1 MVVRIDPETNQNEA
15 IMALAPLELDHAE
28 QDLRRLLAKDGPL
41 FRILSKPLDSLDF
54 QLSGKCDGCRW
65 DVHCYPE
72 AARQRKIQLTGAE
85 PSVVRGLA
93 MEGVE
98 TIDDLANLDVQ
109 GSQAAALRESGKFL
123 GSLASLR
130 EKARARRST
139 LPRGRQNPDE
149 YHVRQ
154 LPTPPNS
161 QLPEHTTE
169 DGRLVR
175 VYLTVHYDYVEN
187 RIGALSA
194 HITRSSYEI
203 NTPWETDENDRPRPA
218 ARIEE
223 FGSQDER
230 RKVAGQSIVEYRADP
245 WPDHYGAA
253 TAVEAQI
260 LQSFFRRI
268 VDALAEVAGG
278 DEASI
283 HYYVWSRSEM
293 AQLVEACSRCGSR
306 LLHHLRELL
315 GCREPLDQL
324 IYSVLEDEVHNRFAI
339 GWTGRGLVVATSLY
353 WYGKTFHWTR
363 TVAGKRVDLDRVFT
377 QDIFD
382 FKTDLYLIN
391 GEWTLKE
398 TPPAER
404 HKFEI
409 RSRFYDS
416 LPAPYWSAVW
426 GELPDPDGPIRRA
439 RPRTAAAIRRYNL
452 VRSPGLFEAYLR
464 ERALA
469 LRWIEERIKYKNSEI
484 DKPSIRLDTML
495 HFNLGID
502 NTAAAAIDFL
512 RLDYH
517 VGLTDWLGR
526 HLVPPAQRIT
536 SGRTLPVSGL
546 TKRNK
551 RLEGRIDPTGYDV
564 RLDVLQSTSSIA
576 VDSFVRITPCDDD
589 AHRGQTLG
597 QLRRRG
603 STAVVKELDWDSGT
617 IAFDL
622 IGPPQSDRYRL
633 QSWMSY
639 AEGAEGFR
647 ATVDESPSDYV
658 AGRVEARLQSQ
669 AGHVACR
676 WLDPTEPWVPPRD
689 PVDRPIQDS
698 IGTVLSS
705 IILADDRRLAREQI
719 DVAVRGLGSRI
730 QLLQGPPGTGKTT
743 TTAAATLARI
753 AARMQEGHIVLVAAN
768 THAATDNLLKR
779 IASMEQP
786 FRAAALRASLTV
798 PRLAIAK
805 VWTGEDRTPDHPAV
819 HSVNANSC
827 IMKVLALAADAVLV
841 VGGTTGALLRMAKNL
856 DDSPRFGQRHGGTLA
871 GQALIVDE
879 ASMMVLPHFLSLAT
893 MVDPAGEIM
902 LAGDHRQLSP
912 ITSHDWERE
921 DRPPVIIYQPFASA
935 YEAIRNLRTHLDDDA
950 SILLSSLQFTHRLPP
965 LVRELIAKLYHKDDI
980 NLVGRGVPR
989 VAGEETEGPLW
1000 ERLWKAKAGLYL
1012 LVHTE
1017 AQSTLSNSTEAKII
1031 HELLDAAAG
1040 LPASSLAVVTPHRAQ
1055 KNLLDQELEFHT
1067 GAGQPVDLIDTV
1079 EKLQG
1084 GERQNVI
1091 VSATESDPASIA
1103 ARVDF
1108 ILNLNR
1114 TNVAF
1119 SRTKERLFVVCSE
1132 SLIDH
1137 IPAEMKHYESA
1148 FLWKTIRSY
1157 CSRLVGSE
1165 AVDGHVVRVFAPP
1178 LADET

>member
-1 MVVRIDPETNQNEA
+1 M
-15 IMALAPLELDHAE
+15 
-28 QDLRRLLAKDGPL
+28 
-41 FRILSKPLDSLDF
+41 LSRPWYEGWKP
-54 QLSGKCDGCRW
+54 
-65 DVHCYPE
+65 
-72 AARQRKIQLTGAE
+72 
-85 PSVVRGLA
+85 RGVA
-93 MEGVE
+93 S
-98 TIDDLANLDVQ
+98 IDDLANLDIQ
-109 GSQAAALRESGKFL
+109 GPQAAALRESGKFL
-123 GSLASLR
+123 GSLAALR
-130 EKARARRST
+130 EKAHARRST
-139 LPRGRQNPDE
+139 LPGGRQDPDA
-149 YHVRQ
+149 YQVRR

-161 QLPEHTTE
+161 QLPEYTAN
-169 DGRLVR
+169 DSRLVR

-194 HITRSSYEI
+194 HVTKSSYEL
-203 NTPWETDENDRPRPA
+203 NTPWEHDEKDQPHPA

-223 FGSQDER
+223 VNEQGER
-230 RKVAGQSIVEYRADP
+230 QSVTGQSIVDYRADP
-245 WPDHYGAA
+245 WPDHYGEA

-260 LQSFFRRI
+260 LQSFFRRL
-268 VDALAEVAGG
+268 VDALAEVAGR
-278 DEASI
+278 DDASI

-306 LLHHLRELL
+306 LLRHLRELL

-324 IYSVLEDEVHNRFAI
+324 IYSVLENEVHNRFAI

-363 TVAGKRVDLDRVFT
+363 KVAGRQVNLDQVFT

-382 FKTDLYLIN
+382 FKTDLYLVD
-391 GEWTLKE
+391 GEWTLQNE
-398 TPPAER
+398 PPAER

-426 GELPDPDGPIRRA
+426 DELPDPDGPIRRA
-439 RPRTAAAIRRYNL
+439 KPRTASAIRRYNR
-452 VRSPGLFEAYLR
+452 VRSPGLLEAYLK

-469 LRWIEERIKYKNSEI
+469 LRWIEERIKFKNAEI
-484 DKPSIRLDTML
+484 EKPPIRLDTL
-495 HFNLGID
+495 RQFSLGID

-536 SGRTLPVSGL
+536 SGRTIPVSGL
-546 TKRNK
+546 TKRRG
-551 RLEGRIDPTGYDV
+551 RLRGQIDPGGYDV
-564 RLDVLQSTSSIA
+564 PVDVLQSTCSIA
-576 VDSFVRITPCDDD
+576 VDSFVRINPCDDD

-603 STAVVKELDWDSGT
+603 STAVVKELNWDSGT
-617 IAFDL
+617 IAL
-622 IGPPQSDRYRL
+622 EVIGPPQGDRYRL
-633 QSWMSY
+633 HSWMNY
-639 AEGAEGFR
+639 PEGAEGFR
-647 ATVDESPSDYV
+647 ATIDENPSNYV
-658 AGRVEARLQSQ
+658 AGRVEARLQAH
-669 AGHVACR
+669 AGHVASR
-676 WLDPTEPWVPPRD
+676 WLDPAEPMVPSRD
-689 PVDRPIQDS
+689 PMSQRILDS
-698 IGTVLSS
+698 ITAMLSA
-705 IILADDRRLAREQI
+705 IDLTDNRRLLREQI
-719 DVAVRGLGSRI
+719 DVAVGGMTAKV

-753 AARMQEGHIVLVAAN
+753 VARMQAGNIVLVAAN
-768 THAATDNLLKR
+768 THTATDNLLER
-779 IASMEQP
+779 IAEMEQP
-786 FRAAALRASLTV
+786 CRKAASQASLFV
-798 PRLAIAK
+798 PRLKIAK
-805 VWTGEDRTPDHPAV
+805 VWTGEDRTPDHPEIE
-819 HSVNANSC
+819 SINANRC
-827 IMKVLALAADAVLV
+827 IMRVLELAKRAVLV
-841 VGGTTGALLRMAKNL
+841 VGGTTAALLRMAEKL
-856 DDSPRFGQRHGGTLA
+856 DDSPRFGGRYGGPLA
-871 GQALIVDE
+871 AQALIVDE

-893 MVDPAGEIM
+893 MVDPEGEIM
-902 LAGDHRQLSP
+902 LTGDHRQLAP

-921 DRPPVIIYQPFASA
+921 DRPPVVIYQPFASA
-935 YEAIRNLRTHLDDDA
+935 YEAVRNLRTHVDDDA

-965 LVRELIAKLYHKDDI
+965 LVRELIATLYHKDDI
-980 NLVGRGVPR
+980 NLVGRSVPR

-1000 ERLWKAKAGLYL
+1000 ERLWRAEAGLYL

-1017 AQSTLSNSTEAKII
+1017 SQSTLSNVTEAKII
-1031 HELLDAAAG
+1031 QELLGGADG
-1040 LPASSLAVVTPHRAQ
+1040 LPTSSVAVVTPHRAQ
-1055 KNLLDQELEFHT
+1055 KNLLDQELALYT
-1067 GAGQPVDLIDTV
+1067 GDGQPIDVIDTV

-1157 CSRLVGSE
+1157 CSRLVGQE

-1178 LADET
+1178 LADEA